1 MVSKF
6 WKSNPDE
13 EKKHQFAEIIEKINR
28 KKNKHR
34 ETIDEFVNMVKLF
47 DLLSK
52 GENISK
58 NDEKRYFFDPLN
70 TISSNLKLN

>member
-1 MVSKF
+1 
-6 WKSNPDE
+6 
-13 EKKHQFAEIIEKINR
+13 
-28 KKNKHR
+28 
-34 ETIDEFVNMVKLF
+34 MVKLF

-58 NDEKRYFFDPLN
+58 ADEKRFFFDPLS